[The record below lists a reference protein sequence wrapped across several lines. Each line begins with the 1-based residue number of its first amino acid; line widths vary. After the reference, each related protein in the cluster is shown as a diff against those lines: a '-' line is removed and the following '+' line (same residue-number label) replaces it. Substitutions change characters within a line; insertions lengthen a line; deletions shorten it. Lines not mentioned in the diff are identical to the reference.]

1 MGIIVSYISFNQKDY
16 TAGSIDLTEF
26 EFQII
31 NQVLDWI
38 RKVEYG
44 KLELTKHQ
52 KDVNIT
58 SAVTHRV
65 QSVS

>member
-1 MGIIVSYISFNQKDY
+1 MEEIIVSYIGFNKDNY
-16 TAGSIDLTEF
+16 TAGQIEITQS
-26 EFQII
+26 EFQIV
-31 NQVLDWI
+31 NRVLEWI

-58 SAVTHRV
+58 SAVTHRIV
-65 QSVS
+65 G